1 MTRVIEIDSMAF
13 SYGAKKVL
21 GGVDLHVDPGEV
33 VCLLGPNG
41 VGKTTLLENIV
52 GTLTPT
58 AGRVRVFGQDP
69 RRVKAGF
76 WSRVGLVQQNW
87 SDHPKWRVKDQLAWI
102 GAIHETNRPAAI
114 SVEQALELVSLGD
127 KESQKISS
135 LSGGERRRL
144 DFAAALIIGG
154 PELLLLDEPTTGL
167 DPVSKTQMHD
177 VIMDRV
183 DRSTTV
189 LMTTHDLAEAE
200 KLASRII
207 ILGEGK
213 VLANGSP
220 MQLRSAHLGTAEV
233 SWVADGVRN
242 VHATEAPEEFLQ
254 GLPLDSIS
262 ELTVTRPTLED
273 AYLSIVKKNGEQ

>member
-1 MTRVIEIDSMAF
+1 M
-13 SYGAKKVL
+13 
-21 GGVDLHVDPGEV
+21 HVDPGEV

-144 DFAAALIIGG
+144 DFAAALIGG

>member
-144 DFAAALIIGG
+144 DFAAALIGG

>member
-1 MTRVIEIDSMAF
+1 M
-13 SYGAKKVL
+13 
-21 GGVDLHVDPGEV
+21 
-33 VCLLGPNG
+33 
-41 VGKTTLLENIV
+41 
-52 GTLTPT
+52 
-58 AGRVRVFGQDP
+58 
-69 RRVKAGF
+69 
-76 WSRVGLVQQNW
+76 GLVQQNW
-87 SDHPKWRVKDQLAWI
+87 SDHPKWRVKDQLGWI
-102 GAIHETNRPAAI
+102 GAIHETHSPAAMG
-114 SVEQALELVSLGD
+114 VEHALELVSLGD
-127 KESQKISS
+127 KENQKISS

-144 DFAAALIIGG
+144 DFAAAIIGR

-177 VIMDRV
+177 VIMDHV

-220 MQLRSAHLGTAEV
+220 LQLRSAYLGTAEI
-233 SWVADGVRN
+233 SWVADGVHN
-242 VHATEAPEEFLQ
+242 VHSTETPEKFLQ

-273 AYLSIVKKNGEQ
+273 AYLSIMKKNGEQ

>member
-1 MTRVIEIDSMAF
+1 MTRVIEIDSLAF

-58 AGRVRVFGQDP
+58 TGRVRVFGQDP

-87 SDHPKWRVKDQLAWI
+87 SDHPKWRVKDQLAWVA
-102 GAIHETNRPAAI
+102 GIHETHSPAAMG
-114 SVEQALELVSLGD
+114 VEQALELASLGD
-127 KESQKISS
+127 KENQKISS

-144 DFAAALIIGG
+144 DFAAALIGG

-177 VIMDRV
+177 VIMDHV
-183 DRSTTV
+183 DRSTAV

-242 VHATEAPEEFLQ
+242 VHSTETPEKFLQ
-254 GLPLDSIS
+254 SLPLSSIS

>member
-1 MTRVIEIDSMAF
+1 MTRVIEIDGLAF

-144 DFAAALIIGG
+144 DFAAALIGG

-213 VLANGSP
+213 VLANGSL